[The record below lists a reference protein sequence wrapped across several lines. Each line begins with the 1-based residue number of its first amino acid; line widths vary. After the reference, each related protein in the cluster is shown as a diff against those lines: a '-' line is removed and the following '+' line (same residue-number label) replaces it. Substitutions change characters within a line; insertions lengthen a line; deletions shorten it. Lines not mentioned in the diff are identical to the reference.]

1 MLGSVIGWVLR
12 LVPLV
17 LALLFLHFY
26 LPSYDT
32 VYVVGTDVKRIDTG
46 SSGIP
51 REGVSSTAVG
61 MTRDVRF
68 INGVWPSGEARVYR
82 NEETGWGFPWYF
94 KFDSGNLQTL
104 AQRYTST
111 EDVPR
116 WVVIKHYGWRIEFL
130 SMFPNAVN
138 LEAAAGPDDTPFS
151 WQRATGFIL
160 FALLLIALWRLWVYF
175 KDEIWHPFL
184 ARLELDQRFEN
195 ANTWWQQVWRWM
207 KATFRDRLNT
217 AR

>member
-1 MLGSVIGWVLR
+1 MLGHVVGWGLR
-12 LVPLV
+12 LLPILI
-17 LALLFLHFY
+17 AALFLHYY

-32 VYVVGTDVKRIDTG
+32 VYVVGTDVKRMDVG
-46 SSGIP
+46 ASGIP
-51 REGVSSTAVG
+51 REGVSGTAHG

-68 INGVWPSGEARVYR
+68 INGVWPDGQARVYR

-111 EDVPR
+111 EQAPR
-116 WVVIKHYGWRIEFL
+116 WVVIQHYGWRIEML
-130 SMFPNAVN
+130 SMFPNAID
-138 LEAAAGPDDTPFS
+138 LEPAAGPDDTPFS
-151 WQRATGFIL
+151 WQRTIGFVL
-160 FALLLIALWRLWVYF
+160 FGLLLVALWRLWVYF
-175 KDEIWHPFL
+175 KNEVWEPFL

-195 ANTWWQQVWRWM
+195 ANTWWRQIWRWI
-207 KATFRDRLNT
+207 KASFNDRLNA